1 MRRPLT
7 VKEQVARARVA
18 RAATMVDRSAQR
30 ADWDNVRNWLD
41 QASTELDRLARATE
55 EADTAYS
62 TTNGAF

>member
-62 TTNGAF
+62 TPNGAF